1 MNDFLLA
8 FCVAITAITPQKEK
22 KRKRR
27 KRRKRR
33 GGGLEKRRKLKIG
46 K

>member
-22 KRKRR
+22 KKKKEENEKKKRR
-27 KRRKRR
+27 RIGKK
-33 GGGLEKRRKLKIG
+33 KLKIG